1 MKFGMR
7 CASHKHGR
15 LSPLAVR
22 AVARA
27 STTETQ
33 THRENLRICENQGR
47 FPVLEFLCDSVSLWW
62 VLLGTG
68 DRCRFRT
75 APARARNITAA
86 RPRLPYSESMH
97 GRTWKAWL
105 VPGGLLLALA
115 AALVHNSLLP
125 QGAPSLSFYS
135 LSVFAP
141 ALLLARPF
149 NFHPL

>member
-1 MKFGMR
+1 MGWG
-7 CASHKHGR
+7 SHKHGR

-33 THRENLRICENQGR
+33 RHRENLRICENQGR

-75 APARARNITAA
+75 APAPCPTHNRRPPPAA
-86 RPRLPYSESMH
+86 VFCSTEPANLEGVAGTPRRLI
-97 GRTWKAWL
+97 
-105 VPGGLLLALA
+105 
-115 AALVHNSLLP
+115 
-125 QGAPSLSFYS
+125 GA
-135 LSVFAP
+135 VGA
-141 ALLLARPF
+141 
-149 NFHPL
+149 